1 MEINRSTR
9 LEKHLTFGILLMVYN
24 FHTFLKALHFSKFFQ
39 IFEIH
44 QKLMLKLLNA
54 IFFYLTTVGQT
65 QWNIICPFLTI
76 KILRLILR
84 QALNGDKLSVYRD
97 IK

>member
-9 LEKHLTFGILLMVYN
+9 LEKHLTFGILLMVYY
-24 FHTFLKALHFSKFFQ
+24 FYTFLKALHFSKFFQ

-54 IFFYLTTVGQT
+54 IFFSDHCRPNTLEHYLS
-65 QWNIICPFLTI
+65 IF
-76 KILRLILR
+76 
-84 QALNGDKLSVYRD
+84 DD
-97 IK
+97 